1 MIRIAFVIPG
11 DLSLPT
17 GGYAYDRAVIRLLP
31 QAGVEALHVAL
42 PGSYPNPSAADLE
55 DTAAIIASLP
65 ADCILLIDGLAYGAM
80 PEELIRRFNRRIVAL
95 CHHPLALENGLSPE
109 QAAAL
114 HHSESAALALA
125 EHVIVT
131 SPLTAMILAGDFS
144 VPSAK
149 ITVAE
154 PGTARKSRAM
164 GSKSDVV
171 NMLAVGSIVPRKGYG
186 VLVEALH
193 GLKRR
198 NWKLRI
204 AGTARSLETVNA
216 LRDQIRLSGLDGHIQ
231 LLGAVPDRDLD
242 HLFETAD
249 LFVMSSLFEGYG
261 MVLGEALQRGLPI
274 VTTTGGAA
282 SETVPDGAGLKVP
295 PGDVPAL
302 RTALDDALADPGLRA
317 RLAEAAHRAG
327 QNLPT
332 WEDTARIIAG
342 ALQGLSGNGPNL
354 VPPASKGP

>member
-1 MIRIAFVIPG
+1 M
-11 DLSLPT
+11 
-17 GGYAYDRAVIRLLP
+17 
-31 QAGVEALHVAL
+31 
-42 PGSYPNPSAADLE
+42 
-55 DTAAIIASLP
+55 
-65 ADCILLIDGLAYGAM
+65 
-80 PEELIRRFNRRIVAL
+80 
-95 CHHPLALENGLSPE
+95 
-109 QAAAL
+109 
-114 HHSESAALALA
+114 
-125 EHVIVT
+125 IVT
-131 SPLTAMILAGDFS
+131 SPLTAKILAGDFG
-144 VPSAK
+144 VPRER

-154 PGTARKSRAM
+154 PGTARKARAT
-164 GSKSDVV
+164 GSKSDIV

-216 LRDQIRLSGLDGHIQ
+216 LRDQIRLSGLDEHIQ

-242 HLFETAD
+242 NLFETAD

-295 PGDVPAL
+295 PGDVAAL
-302 RTALDDALADPGLRA
+302 RKALDDALADPGLRE

-342 ALQGLSGNGPNL
+342 ALKALPATNPTCFICLERLLTMGFSADWLALREPADHRSRSAELLATLATRVEGRDTLRITDLGCGTGSNLRATAPALGPTRNGRWWITTRPCCRPQRRFSRNGRMR
-354 VPPASKGP
+354 PRPSATTSCW